1 MREDIIKSITE
12 AEAQATAIKQ
22 DATERASQIIAE
34 AEDKAT
40 RILQSSAEVCRA
52 YSETQI
58 KNARAEAERRYQET
72 LEVESKK
79 AREYCAE
86 TLKDANDMVN
96 EIVGRIVR
104 GDC

>member
-1 MREDIIKSITE
+1 MREDVIQSITE
-12 AEAQATAIKQ
+12 AEAQATAIRQ
-22 DATERASQIIAE
+22 DATEKASQIIAE

-40 RILQSSAEVCRA
+40 RAVQSSAEVCRA

-58 KNARAEAERRYQET
+58 KNAHAEAECRYKET
-72 LEVESKK
+72 LDAESKK

-86 TLKDANDMVN
+86 ILKNANDIVN